1 MRTSWLIALF
11 VAVLL
16 AAVVAMPSAAGGG
29 AAVAPVKGV
38 VVYYFHGDVRCATC
52 RKLEAYTKEA
62 VRTGFAEQLASGAM
76 SFHAVN
82 VDETPNKHFITDF
95 QLTTKAVVV
104 VEYANGKPVRHT
116 NLNKIWQLVGNRDHF
131 FAYVQA
137 ETRAFLKGA

>member
-52 RKLEAYTKEA
+52 RK
-62 VRTGFAEQLASGAM
+62 LASGAM

-116 NLNKIWQLVGNRDHF
+116 NLNKIWQLVGNKDHF